1 MLDFTLKA
9 LLITLKIKN
18 KSNDTMGKNE
28 VSEVKSSWS
37 SIEKYND
44 YYKAVWTF
52 HENGIP
58 SYRLLDKNCNV
69 ICIKTSFENN

>member
-1 MLDFTLKA
+1 
-9 LLITLKIKN
+9 
-18 KSNDTMGKNE
+18 MGKNE

-69 ICIKTSFENN
+69 ICIKTSFEND